1 MNQELH
7 SISGITDPDK
17 IKEAAE
23 LAVQRRLERF
33 ECKVVGEETL
43 DEVIALAREDWEA
56 DAEWREIQRRRQ
68 PGGQRQEQYRPA
80 DDRLAVD
87 FLRHQR
93 TEYDRQ
99 LQEIQESLSELK
111 PVDDDG
117 ENPLEHFFD
126 DLQNRAHAA
135 IREKTSS
142 KRFERGTRNSLLRS
156 PIDAIRITPW
166 QAAIRSTSGA
176 PPISTD
182 GPAIRPLAVSGHGV
196 GIADAATM
204 SHRG

>member
-23 LAVQRRLERF
+23 LAVQRRLESF
-33 ECKVVGEETL
+33 EYKVVGDETL

-56 DAEWREIQRRRQ
+56 DAEWREIQRRRR

-135 IREKTSS
+135 IREKTL
-142 KRFERGTRNSLLRS
+142 E
-156 PIDAIRITPW
+156 AIRARYPEL
-166 QAAIRSTSGA
+166 AAAVAHRRDSNYTMTGGH
-176 PPISTD
+176 TFHV
-182 GPAIRPLAVSGHGV
+182 GRPTYLY
-196 GIADAATM
+196 
-204 SHRG
+204 